1 MPQFDR
7 GITPNIS
14 KGDIADEIAQ
24 ATNGNLIWGFEC
36 IALAISEASFTTR
49 MWVDGA
55 VDADEV
61 IDAMQTA
68 LDQMED
74 MVVCRR
80 ERATLR
86 RLIEEVR
93 EFDQEAAD
101 ADPDQQ
107 AVAAIP
113 DDLIRNQNDE
123 AGDQPTD
130 TKEAT
135 S

>member
-1 MPQFDR
+1 MTQINR
-7 GITPNIS
+7 GLTRNIS

-49 MWVDGA
+49 LWVDGA

-74 MVVCRR
+74 MVVCRK

-93 EFDQEAAD
+93 EFDQQAA
-101 ADPDQQ
+101 AGDPDHE
-107 AVAAIP
+107 AVEAIP
-113 DDLIRNQNDE
+113 DDLIRNENDE

>member
-49 MWVDGA
+49 LWVDGA

>member
-7 GITPNIS
+7 GLTRNIS